1 MFRIIFTIVPIGT
14 GLVYWFLDG
23 AKRSRS
29 DFVVGLFVAMT
40 LLSILFWFVFPK
52 FFDALTLKN
61 AKKILFKEG
70 KNNILGERILFF
82 AEDSI
87 RTSTKWEENKKKHR
101 GRIKSMK
108 ED

>member
-1 MFRIIFTIVPIGT
+1 
-14 GLVYWFLDG
+14 
-23 AKRSRS
+23 
-29 DFVVGLFVAMT
+29 MT
-40 LLSILFWFVFPK
+40 VLFWLGSPK
-52 FFDALTLKN
+52 LIDALMLRN

>member
-1 MFRIIFTIVPIGT
+1 MRMKIPLTV
-14 GLVYWFLDG
+14 
-23 AKRSRS
+23 
-29 DFVVGLFVAMT
+29 
-40 LLSILFWFVFPK
+40 LFWLGSPK
-52 FFDALTLKN
+52 LFDALMLRN